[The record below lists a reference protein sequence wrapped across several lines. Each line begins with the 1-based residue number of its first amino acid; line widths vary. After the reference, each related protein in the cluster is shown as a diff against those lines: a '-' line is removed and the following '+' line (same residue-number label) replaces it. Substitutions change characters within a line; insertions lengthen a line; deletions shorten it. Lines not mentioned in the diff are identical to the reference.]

1 MDVDRKE
8 QPPSVT
14 HESASHLDAVRDYY
28 GRVLATSADLK
39 TDACCAA
46 EPFPAYL
53 RPVAAKLHPEVVERF
68 YGCGSS
74 IPPCLEGA
82 TVLDLGCGTGRD
94 AYLVSAL
101 VGEKGKVLGV
111 DMTPEQLE
119 IAQRHQRHHADA
131 FGYARS
137 NVTFLHGYIEDL
149 AAAGVEPGSV
159 DVVISNCVV
168 NLSPDK
174 PRVLREIFRALK
186 PGGELYFSDVFC
198 DRRVPAHLATDPVI
212 LGECLGGAM
221 YTEDFRRAMRAV
233 GCLDHRTMSSRPLA
247 IQNPDIA
254 AKLEGMTF
262 TSRTIRAFALDL
274 EDQCEDYG
282 QVAVYLGTEAN
293 NPRRF
298 ALDDHHVFE
307 AHKPMLVCGNTADML
322 TRTRLAPHFAVTGA
336 KETHFGLFPCGPS
349 SPAAPSGGAAGGAC
363 C

>member
-1 MDVDRKE
+1 MAD
-8 QPPSVT
+8 T
-14 HESASHLDAVRDYY
+14 NASHLDAVRDYY

-39 TDACCAA
+39 TDACCAV
-46 EPFPAYL
+46 EPFPSYL
-53 RPVAAKLHPEVVERF
+53 RPLAAKLHPEVVERF

-74 IPPCLEGA
+74 FPPALAGA

-94 AYLVSAL
+94 AYLASAL
-101 VGEKGKVLGV
+101 VGERGRVIGV
-111 DMTPEQLE
+111 DMTPEQID
-119 IAQRHQRHHADA
+119 IAQRHKDFHARV
-131 FGYARS
+131 FGHARS

-149 AAAGVEPGSV
+149 AEAGVEPGSV

-198 DRRVPAHLATDPVI
+198 DRRVPSHLATDPVI

-221 YTEDFRRAMRAV
+221 YAEDFRRAMRAV

-247 IQNPDIA
+247 IQHPEIS
-254 AKLEGMTF
+254 AKLEGMRF
-262 TSRTIRAFALDL
+262 TSRTVRAFSLEL

-282 QVAVYLGTEAN
+282 QVAVYLGNEPN

-322 TRTRLAPHFAVTGA
+322 SKTRFARHFVVTGE
-336 KETHFGLFPCGPS
+336 KHTHYGLFPCGPN
-349 SPAAPSGGAAGGAC
+349 PVTAGASEGAC